1 MALEPINNG
10 DLGPAIRAL
19 INAAIAYLPDT
30 LTSGEWKPLTGWPR
44 LLLNGT
50 GTVSIDARNRAG
62 TVTTGVFTQTLSSAV
77 NEIAFPYFGDDAVEV
92 RATLTG
98 TATAE
103 IL

>member
-10 DLGPAIRAL
+10 DLGPAIRAKV
-19 INAAIAYLPDT
+19 NAAIAYLPDT

-62 TVTTGVFTQTLSSAV
+62 TVTSGVFTQTLLSAV
-77 NEIAFPYFGDDAVEV
+77 NEIAFPYFGDDTVEV

>member
-1 MALEPINNG
+1 MALEKINNG
-10 DLGPAIRAL
+10 DLGPAIRAKL
-19 INAAIAYLPDT
+19 NDAIAYLPNT
-30 LTSGEWKPLTGWPR
+30 LVSGEWKPFTSWPR

-77 NEIAFPYFGDDAVEV
+77 DEIAFPYFGDDAVEV

-98 TATAE
+98 TAVVE